1 MKYAYKSLKHIPHD
15 LRPREKLKAQG
26 VDKLSEE
33 ELLAVILGSGTKDM
47 DVLSLS
53 REIVKRLGWEKI
65 EQMSIRELTSIK
77 GMGEVKAMQVKA
89 LVELSKR
96 IREPYRGAEILSPE
110 SAYEFLKGVM
120 RGDREKVVAVYLD
133 LSHRVMGSEVVAV
146 GSMNRVYLQPK
157 DVLSPALKLSAY
169 GVLIAHNHPQ
179 GVAKPSR
186 EDVEFTRRIKSAC
199 DLIGLEL
206 VDHLIIDD
214 RGFVSLR
221 EEGVIV

>member
-1 MKYAYKSLKHIPHD
+1 M
-15 LRPREKLKAQG
+15 
-26 VDKLSEE
+26 
-33 ELLAVILGSGTKDM
+33 AVILGSGTKDM

-53 REIVKRLGWEKI
+53 REIVKKLGWEKI
-65 EQMSIRELTSIK
+65 EKMSVGDLTSIK

-89 LVELSKR
+89 LVEISKR
-96 IREPYRGAEILSPE
+96 IMEPYRGVEILSPE
-110 SAYEFLKGVM
+110 SAYEFLRDSMK
-120 RGDREKVVAVYLD
+120 GDREKVVAVYLD

-157 DVLSPALKLSAY
+157 DILSPALKISAY

-179 GVAKPSR
+179 GVAKPSQ
-186 EDVEFTRRIKSAC
+186 EDVEFTRRLKSAC

>member
-1 MKYAYKSLKHIPHD
+1 MKYAYKSLKNIPHD

-53 REIVKRLGWEKI
+53 REIVKRLGWEEI